1 MYKLKQKKI
10 AIASA
15 AIYILTKDNKKKRS
29 KWVKDWKLNRH
40 KFSDITLLRELEE
53 NNPDDYKNYLRMDSK
68 DFQFLLEL
76 IGPNIRKQDTVMRAA
91 ISAEER
97 LIATLR
103 FLATGRSYE
112 DLKFSTCISAPSLSF
127 IIPETC
133 KAIFEALQMDYM
145 KVIINIFI
153 FITLINTSL
162 ILKNGKVV
170 VNFELQITIKKT
182 INYKQIFG
190 FLVKV

>member
-1 MYKLKQKKI
+1 MYKLKQNKI

-15 AIYILTKDNKKKRS
+15 AIYVLTKDKKKRS

-53 NNPDDYKNYLRMDSK
+53 HNPDDYKNYLRMDSK

-76 IGPNIRKQDTVMRAA
+76 IGPKISKQDTVMRAA

-112 DLKFSTCISAPSLSF
+112 DLKFNTCISAPSLSF

-133 KAIFEALQMDYM
+133 KAIFEALKIDYM
-145 KVIINIFI
+145 KVLINIFI
-153 FITLINTSL
+153 SLINTSL
-162 ILKNGKVV
+162 I
-170 VNFELQITIKKT
+170 
-182 INYKQIFG
+182 
-190 FLVKV
+190 